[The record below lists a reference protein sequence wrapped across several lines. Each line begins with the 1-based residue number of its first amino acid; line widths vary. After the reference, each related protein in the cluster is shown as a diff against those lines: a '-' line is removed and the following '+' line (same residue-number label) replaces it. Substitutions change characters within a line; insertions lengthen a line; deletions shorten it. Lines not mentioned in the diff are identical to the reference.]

1 MAQFTP
7 NRFKRLRP
15 ERKPWDDSQILQIIP
30 KILQQHIAVRHR
42 PLSYNQKDK
51 GMTHTYQI
59 TGMTCGS
66 CEAKVKSA
74 LLSMPNVASAEVSK
88 ETSTATITMDKHISL
103 SDFQN
108 ALDDKYQISATQHS
122 EVMEQTKSWLA
133 TYKPVLL
140 IFLYIFSATALVE
153 ITAEKIDFERWMRH
167 FMAGF
172 FLTFSFFKMLNL
184 KGFKDSYLMYDIIAR
199 KFPAWGYIY
208 AFTELLLGIA
218 FLVNFDPI
226 ITNSVTF
233 TVMSIS
239 IVGVL
244 QTVLDKKTIK
254 CACLGDVF
262 NLPMSTVTIIE
273 DGLMIAMSVTMLIME
288 LS

>member
-1 MAQFTP
+1 
-7 NRFKRLRP
+7 
-15 ERKPWDDSQILQIIP
+15 
-30 KILQQHIAVRHR
+30 
-42 PLSYNQKDK
+42 
-51 GMTHTYQI
+51 MTHTYQL

-74 LLSMPNVASAEVSK
+74 LLSVNNVTTVEVSK
-88 ETSTATITMDKHISL
+88 DNNTATITMEKHIAL
-103 SDFQN
+103 ADLQN
-108 ALDDKYQISATQHS
+108 ALDDKYQISAIQHN
-122 EVMEQTKSWLA
+122 EAMEQTKSWFA

-140 IFLYIFSATALVE
+140 IFVYIFSVTALVE
-153 ITAEKIDFERWMRH
+153 LTAENIDISRWMRH

-172 FLTFSFFKMLNL
+172 FLTFSFFKLLNL

-199 KFPAWGYIY
+199 KIPAWGYIY

-218 FLVNFDPI
+218 FLINFNPI

-233 TVMSIS
+233 VVMSVS
-239 IVGVL
+239 IIGVL

-273 DGLMIAMSVTMLIME
+273 DGLMIIMSLGMLIMA
-288 LS
+288 LG

>member
-1 MAQFTP
+1 
-7 NRFKRLRP
+7 
-15 ERKPWDDSQILQIIP
+15 
-30 KILQQHIAVRHR
+30 
-42 PLSYNQKDK
+42 
-51 GMTHTYQI
+51 MTHTYHV

-74 LLSMPNVASAEVSK
+74 LLSVKNV
-88 ETSTATITMDKHISL
+88 TSVDVTKDNNAAIITMDKHI
-103 SDFQN
+103 
-108 ALDDKYQISATQHS
+108 ALPELQSALEDKYQISATQHN
-122 EVMEQTKSWLA
+122 ETVEQTKSWFV

-140 IFLYIFSATALVE
+140 IFMYIFSATTLLE
-153 ITAEKIDFERWMRH
+153 LMAESIDISRWMRH

-184 KGFKDSYLMYDIIAR
+184 QGFKDSYLMYDIIAR
-199 KFPAWGYIY
+199 KFSAWGYVY

-218 FLVNFDPI
+218 FLINFNPI

-233 TVMSIS
+233 VVMSVS
-239 IVGVL
+239 IIGVL
-244 QTVLDKKTIK
+244 KTVLDKKTIK

-273 DGLMIAMSVTMLIME
+273 DGLMIVMSLGMLIMA
-288 LS
+288 LK

>member
-1 MAQFTP
+1 
-7 NRFKRLRP
+7 
-15 ERKPWDDSQILQIIP
+15 
-30 KILQQHIAVRHR
+30 
-42 PLSYNQKDK
+42 
-51 GMTHTYQI
+51 MTHTYQL

-74 LLSMPNVASAEVSK
+74 LLSVNNVTAVEVSK
-88 ETSTATITMDKHISL
+88 DNNTATITMEKHIAL
-103 SDFQN
+103 SDLQN
-108 ALDDKYQISATQHS
+108 ALDDKYQISAIQHN
-122 EVMEQTKSWLA
+122 EAMEQTKSWFT

-140 IFLYIFSATALVE
+140 IFVYIFSATALVE
-153 ITAEKIDFERWMRH
+153 LAAENIDILRWMRH

-199 KFPAWGYIY
+199 KFPSWGYIY

-218 FLVNFDPI
+218 FLINFNPI

-233 TVMSIS
+233 VVMSIS

-273 DGLMIAMSVTMLIME
+273 DGLMIIMSLGMLFMA
-288 LS
+288 LG